1 MRVYNK
7 GDEEHMMD
15 FLSRLENMPFSMWVL
30 QSGSIWAYPTI
41 LTVHTIGMMMV
52 AGLIGI
58 IDLRLLGIAPTI
70 PIRPLER
77 LYPIIWTAF
86 AINAITGTTLL
97 IADATTKLTNPDF
110 YVKMVFIFFGLLV
123 LVQMRKKVFRDPQ
136 LDIAPVTG
144 GAKGLA
150 WLSLAA
156 WVGAITAGRL
166 LAYLGP
172 VSGGIKGLTNK

>member
-1 MRVYNK
+1 
-7 GDEEHMMD
+7 MD
-15 FLSRLENMPFSMWVL
+15 FLSRLENLQFSMWVL

-58 IDLRLLGIAPTI
+58 IDLRLLGIAPTM

-86 AINAITGTTLL
+86 AINALTGTILL

-110 YVKMVFIFFGLLV
+110 YVKMVFIAFGLTV
-123 LVQMRKKVFRDPQ
+123 LVQMRKRVFGDPK
-136 LDIAPVTG
+136 LDMHPVSG

-150 WLSLAA
+150 WLSLVA
-156 WVGAITAGRL
+156 WIGAITAGRL

>member
-1 MRVYNK
+1 
-7 GDEEHMMD
+7 MMD
-15 FLSRLENMPFSMWVL
+15 FLSRLENLPFSMWVL

-58 IDLRLLGIAPTI
+58 ISLRILGIGPTV

-77 LYPIIWTAF
+77 LYPLIWTAF
-86 AINAITGTTLL
+86 GINAVTGTVLL

-110 YVKMVFIFFGLLV
+110 YVKMVFIALGVVV
-123 LVQMRKKVFRDPQ
+123 LARMRKSIFADPQ
-136 LDIAPVTG
+136 LDKAPVTG
-144 GAKGLA
+144 SAKGLA
-150 WLSLAA
+150 WLSLVA
-156 WVGAITAGRL
+156 WLGAITAGRL

-172 VSGGIKGLTNK
+172 VSGGVKGLVNK